1 MGFVWIT
8 GPNTRSDQV
17 QAGRAYVRL
26 QLQATALG
34 VGMHPMSQA
43 LQEFAEMEPHYERVH
58 QLVLG
63 RPAPRTPHDATV
75 QMFCRMGYAPDPAPA
90 TPRRPL
96 AKFVRT

>member
-17 QAGRAYVRL
+17 RTGRLYVRQ

-34 VGMHPMSQA
+34 VGVHPMSQA
-43 LQEFAEMEPHYERVH
+43 LQEFAEMAPHFERVH

-63 RPAPRTPHDATV
+63 RPAPRSASDPTV
-75 QMFCRMGYAPDPAPA
+75 QMFCRIGYPQGEVPA

-96 AKFVRT
+96 AKMLMT